1 MSATMHIQ
9 DCNMSPETWDA
20 IREIARVLS
29 RDNPN
34 LALDIHSNHI
44 DPYSSQHIQ
53 ISGFQSAPDPTTDDY
68 VEIDGMKFTRKALAH
83 PMVAQMFKAGL
94 RYSMAQGHYFLPRE
108 NLVASSAESVTSD
121 PPYQPVEKPL
131 DGVGL
136 EIRNDLTKVF
146 TASALDVQQLDIVI
160 TRRSKDGVLVC
171 NMCIEA
177 IDNGD

>member
-1 MSATMHIQ
+1 MSATMHIE
-9 DCNMSPETWDA
+9 DCSMSPETWNK
-20 IREIARVLS
+20 IMEIAKELVN
-29 RDNPN
+29 DNVN
-34 LALDIHSNHI
+34 LALDIHANHI
-44 DPYSSQHIQ
+44 DASLTRHNVQ
-53 ISGFQSAPDPTTDDY
+53 IPDPTTDDY
-68 VEIDGMKFTRKALAH
+68 VEIDGTMFTRKALAH

-94 RYSMAQGHYFLPRE
+94 QYSTAQGHYFLPRE
-108 NLVASSAESVTSD
+108 NLIASSSESVTSD

-177 IDNGD
+177 IDDSD

>member
-1 MSATMHIQ
+1 MSATMHIR
-9 DCNMSPETWDA
+9 DCNMSPETWDRMIELA
-20 IREIARVLS
+20 KELVN
-29 RDNPN
+29 DNVN
-34 LALDIHSNHI
+34 LALDVHGNTK
-44 DPYSSQHIQ
+44 DPNLTRHNVQ
-53 ISGFQSAPDPTTDDY
+53 IPDTTTDDY
-68 VEIDGMKFTRKALAH
+68 VEIDGALFTRKSLAH